1 MVATGG
7 RQGVRVWA
15 PTFALALCAAVALAG
30 CEVADDVGLP
40 ATDAGPSVR
49 SAAPRPPLPTQDP
62 ELAAEAA
69 KNLTEVQRLLGAPPK
84 TELMSALGGI
94 GFRQTAPGAAKGPYT
109 VKVAC
114 AGTPNVLLTVSQP
127 DRRDGARLQL
137 NVTCGRSV
145 QKAVKLE
152 SGPITV
158 QIEPSSTGSDPGAA
172 VGFRLERRPSA

>member
-1 MVATGG
+1 MVPLGG
-7 RQGVRVWA
+7 RQGLRVGA
-15 PTFALALCAAVALAG
+15 QTFALALCAAVGLAG

-40 ATDAGPSVR
+40 AAGAGPTVR
-49 SAAPRPPLPTQDP
+49 SAAPGPPLPTQDA

-69 KNLTEVQRLLGAPPK
+69 KNTTEVQRLLGAPPK

-114 AGTPNVLLTVSQP
+114 VGTPNVLLTVSQP
-127 DRRDGARLQL
+127 GRRGGTRLQL
-137 NVTCGRSV
+137 NIRCGRSV

-152 SGPITV
+152 SGPTTV
-158 QIEPSSTGSDPGAA
+158 QIEPGSTRPGPGAA